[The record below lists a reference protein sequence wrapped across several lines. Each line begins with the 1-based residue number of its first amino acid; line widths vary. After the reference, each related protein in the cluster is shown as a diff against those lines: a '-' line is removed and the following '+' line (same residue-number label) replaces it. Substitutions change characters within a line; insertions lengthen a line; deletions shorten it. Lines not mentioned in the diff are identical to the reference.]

1 MRKLFLVFL
10 LVLLATHCE
19 ARLGDSPTEC
29 AARYGQPISHGS
41 GKDKGNETGLD
52 WCAYASDG
60 YEREV
65 HFKNDKS
72 VFEIIWKLERPD
84 RPSARPPLN
93 EKERQ
98 LFLDENSFGMAWS
111 KPVQNYKSQI
121 WTRTDKA
128 RAMYSDITNEIEF
141 STFHWQ

>member
-1 MRKLFLVFL
+1 MALLFLL
-10 LVLLATHCE
+10 GTHCL

-52 WCAYASDG
+52 WYAYASGG

-65 HFKNDKS
+65 HFNHGRS
-72 VFEIIWKLERPD
+72 VFEIIWKIQQPD
-84 RPSARPPLN
+84 RPSARPPLS
-93 EKERQ
+93 EKVQQ
-98 LFLDENSFGMAWS
+98 LFLDENAIGMTWS
-111 KPVQNYKSQI
+111 KPVPSYKSLI

-128 RAMYSDITNEIEF
+128 TAMYSNITNEMEF
-141 STFHWQ
+141 SSFRWQ